1 MGIRGRLALTVVGL
15 VAITVASIGVGVY
28 AFVDLSLRTRAV
40 ADARQQVDYDLSVL
54 LPGADPAPVDVAT
67 FRASGLPTAF
77 ALNGTERFLVD
88 FGDGTLLAW
97 PDADRNP
104 ASSAPTAASI
114 APELRAIV
122 ARGEIGYAWQD
133 VAGDPSLVIGGRQGG
148 DPELYFVFPAQPLET
163 VLAQLRLGLLAAA
176 AAAIGVALIVA
187 GLISRWLLRP
197 LADASRAA
205 RTIAGGDL
213 SARVPERGR
222 DEVGRWAVDF
232 NRMADGLDRTIARLE
247 ASQQQNRLF
256 VADVAHEL
264 RTPVTALVA
273 EASLLEGQLPTIP
286 AESRRAAELMV
297 TDIRRLR
304 ILVDDLMEISRFD
317 AGAERLA
324 SEPVDLGRIVT
335 GAVAARLPD
344 AAVALPARPLI
355 VDSDPRRLDRI
366 LGNLLDNAREHAPG
380 SPVEVALQA
389 TRDGPVIVVADRGPG
404 VPRDAVAHLFER
416 FYKADPS
423 RAGGSSGLGLA
434 IAAEHA
440 TLLGGSLRAR
450 ARPGGGM
457 VFALSLPVTGLL
469 PPGEPSD
476 TETDQDGV
484 ALETTLGTQP

>member
-28 AFVDLSLRTRAV
+28 AFVDLSLRTRAI

-88 FGDGTLLAW
+88 FGDGTLLTS
-97 PDADRNP
+97 PDADREP
-104 ASSAPTAASI
+104 AGSAASI
-114 APELRAIV
+114 APELREIV

-148 DPELYFVFPAQPLET
+148 YPELYFVFPAQPLET

-176 AAAIGVALIVA
+176 AAAIGVALLVA

-197 LADASRAA
+197 LAEAGRAA

-232 NRMADGLDRTIARLE
+232 NRMADGLERTIARLE

-273 EASLLEGQLPTIP
+273 EVSLLEGLLPAIP

-297 TDIRRLR
+297 ADVRRLR

-317 AGAERLA
+317 AGAERPV

-335 GAVAARLPD
+335 GAVVARLPD

-380 SPVEVALQA
+380 APVEVALQA
-389 TRDGPVIVVADRGPG
+389 TRDGLVIVVADRGPG
-404 VPRDAVAHLFER
+404 VPGTAIAHLFER
-416 FYKADPS
+416 FYKADRS

-440 TLLGGSLRAR
+440 TLLGGFLRAR

-457 VFALSLPVTGLL
+457 VFTLSLPVTGLL
-469 PPGEPSD
+469 PSGEPPD
-476 TETDQDGV
+476 TDTDQDGV
-484 ALETTLGTQP
+484 ALESTPRTQP